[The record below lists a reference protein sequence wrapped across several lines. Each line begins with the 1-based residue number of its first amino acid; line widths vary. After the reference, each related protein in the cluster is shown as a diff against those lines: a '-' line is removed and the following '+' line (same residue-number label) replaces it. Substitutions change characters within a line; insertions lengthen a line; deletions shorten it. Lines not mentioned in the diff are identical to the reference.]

1 MAWVISTAAWARSL
15 GDVIFIY
22 RSLSA
27 QVLLT
32 RTTAMEPKSG
42 EIACLSKIRWS

>member
-1 MAWVISTAAWARSL
+1 L
-15 GDVIFIY
+15 GHIDSRLRQGDIIFIY

-27 QVLLT
+27 QVLLM

-42 EIACLSKIRWS
+42 EIACLSKI